1 MSAYGPPDVLRGLSR
16 QNSTYRRV
24 IEVCDDL
31 ADAALTGCGPERL
44 TEVFA
49 GRVGKRVV
57 LLDPVFQLRAQSGSG
72 GVFLGLAPTG
82 TDPSVDRLLRALR
95 SERRP
100 MRIPAVPGSCLERA
114 CLVAPVVVR
123 DQTLGYLLVL
133 DDADGPEPD
142 DADLLT
148 ITYAATL
155 FALTLAHE
163 TTSAELE
170 LRLRSAIVDELVS
183 GHFLD
188 TQDARRKAASLGL
201 RVEEPFR
208 VGVVRVAPTSPG
220 GQPAKVLDHRAIEE
234 FAHRVSSGAR
244 GTVVAVRESDIV
256 AIIPEVGSSRGLTQ
270 PPRPARDGEREP
282 TCGLS
287 EILTAPDQ
295 APHGFRQ
302 AEMAIE
308 FGVRLGR
315 AGQTIPYTELG
326 IYRLL
331 LEIGDL
337 SHLRRFAEDVLGSLV
352 AYDATHK
359 QDLIRTLSVYLHHHG
374 SLKQTA
380 RTLQVHANTIAYR
393 VQRIQH
399 ITTLDL
405 SDPEDRLMAHV
416 AVKIVESLRVTTEPG
431 HLPTSLTG

>member
-1 MSAYGPPDVLRGLSR
+1 MTAYGQPDVLRGLSR

-57 LLDPVFQLRAQSGSG
+57 LLDPLFQLRAQSGSG

-95 SERRP
+95 SQRRP

-114 CLVAPVVVR
+114 CLVTPVVVR

-170 LRLRSAIVDELVS
+170 LRLRSAVVDELVS

-188 TQDARRKAASLGL
+188 TQDAQRKAASLGL
-201 RVEEPFR
+201 RVDEPFR
-208 VGVVRVAPTSPG
+208 VGVVRLSPTPPG
-220 GQPAKVLDHRAIEE
+220 GQPARVLDHRAIEE

-256 AIIPEVGSSRGLTQ
+256 AIIPEVGSPRGLTQ
-270 PPRPARDGEREP
+270 PSRPARDGES

-295 APHGFRQ
+295 APRGFRQ
-302 AEMAIE
+302 AEMAVE

-315 AGQTIPYTELG
+315 AGETIPYTELG

-337 SHLRRFAEDVLGSLV
+337 SHLGRFAEDVLGSLV
-352 AYDATHK
+352 AYDVTHK

-416 AVKIVESLRVTTEPG
+416 AVKIVESLRVTTEAADVP
-431 HLPTSLTG
+431 PSMTG